1 MASYLVLGAGRFGR
15 LALERLARQDAGAV
29 LWVVDRD
36 PAALAAAR
44 AGNHRQV
51 QFRAQEAIDFLRRHL
66 DQAPW
71 DWLIPMVPVH
81 VAFAYLAADPRVTL
95 NWERVA
101 VPAAVG
107 HGVPVV
113 RRGPQGEF
121 YLSRASHR
129 CPDDCQPGSV
139 CPVSG
144 EARDPPL
151 YEHLASLQVPGFEMV
166 VVASRQLA
174 PGVGGYPPRQL
185 AALAGKLAGCREK
198 ALIATACRCHGVV
211 HGLARRG

>member
-29 LWVVDRD
+29 FWVVDRD

-44 AGNHRQV
+44 DGNHRQV
-51 QFRAQEAIDFLRRHL
+51 QFRAHEAIDFLRGHL

-81 VAFAYLAADPRVTL
+81 VAFAYLAADPRVAP
-95 NWERVA
+95 NWESVT
-101 VPAAVG
+101 VPEAVG

-113 RRGPQGEF
+113 RRGPQGGI

-129 CPDDCQPGSV
+129 CPDDCQADAV

-144 EARDPPL
+144 EPRDLPL
-151 YEHLASLQVPGFEMV
+151 YERLASLQVPGFEMV
-166 VVASRQLA
+166 VVVSRQLA

-185 AALAGKLAGCREK
+185 AALAGDLTGCSGK

>member
-29 LWVVDRD
+29 FWVVDRD

-44 AGNHRQV
+44 AGNHRRV
-51 QFRAQEAIDFLRRHL
+51 QCRAHEAIDFLRGHL

-81 VAFAYLAADPRVTL
+81 VAFAYLAADPRVAP
-95 NWERVA
+95 NWESVA
-101 VPAAVG
+101 VPEAVG
-107 HGVPVV
+107 HGVPEV
-113 RRGPQGEF
+113 RRGLQGGI
-121 YLSRASHR
+121 YLSRASHQ
-129 CPDDCQPGSV
+129 CPDDCQADSV

-144 EARDPPL
+144 EPRDLPL

-166 VVASRQLA
+166 VIVSHQLA

-185 AALAGKLAGCREK
+185 AALAGDLAGCRGK